1 MSLTNNADYFE
12 KVYRSFD
19 QSKIGNSKSY
29 VVPKGNTLI
38 TAIYETPQSTE
49 SFSDSQRDHFSFGSI
64 IQEDTPMSI
73 QDFNRRYGNLRQ
85 ALALKKIKGELLT
98 NMQSILLNNLNAK
111 IRSLLT
117 SENESDRFKTLKKFI
132 EKYKD

>member
-1 MSLTNNADYFE
+1 
-12 KVYRSFD
+12 
-19 QSKIGNSKSY
+19 
-29 VVPKGNTLI
+29 
-38 TAIYETPQSTE
+38 
-49 SFSDSQRDHFSFGSI
+49 
-64 IQEDTPMSI
+64 MSI

-117 SENESDRFKTLKKFI
+117 SENESDSFKTLKKFI
-132 EKYKD
+132 EKYND

>member
-117 SENESDRFKTLKKFI
+117 SENESDSFKTLKKFI